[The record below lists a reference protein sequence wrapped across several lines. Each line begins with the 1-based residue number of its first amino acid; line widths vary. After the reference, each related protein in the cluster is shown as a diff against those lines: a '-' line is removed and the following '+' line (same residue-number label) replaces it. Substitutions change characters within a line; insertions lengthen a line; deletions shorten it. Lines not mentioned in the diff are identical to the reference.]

1 MGEFWYRSGSL
12 SLDSTVVMGILNVTP
27 DSFSDGGRYASPEK
41 ALEHALEMQAQG
53 AGILDVGAQSTRP
66 GHVPI
71 SPEEEWARLEPV
83 LDRLRGRI
91 RIPISVDTYYPSV
104 AKAALVSGADILND
118 VSGDLHNGMMELA
131 AETGAGL
138 VVMHAGGGADDVG
151 AAGADVVETVRRFF
165 EKALARAA
173 EAGLGRNRLCLDPG
187 IGFGKTREG
196 DRRLVSSLPRLMQG
210 LPDMAVLV
218 GASDRLEDTVNYSR
232 VAKRVLALMQEQK
245 DDLIER
251 AATRIAEGILADFP
265 VEGVTVC
272 LKKPR
277 APIAAD
283 FAYVAVEIT
292 RWRSL

>member
-1 MGEFWYRSGSL
+1 MGEFWYRSGRL
-12 SLDSTVVMGILNVTP
+12 SLNSTVVMGILNVTP

-66 GHVPI
+66 GHVPV

-91 RIPISVDTYYPSV
+91 RIPISVDTYYPAV

-165 EKALARAA
+165 EEALARAA
-173 EAGLGRNRLCLDPG
+173 EVGLDRNRICLDPG

-196 DRRLVSSLPRLMQG
+196 DRRLVSSLPRLMLD
-210 LPDMAVLV
+210 LPDAAVLV
-218 GASDRLEDTVNYSR
+218 GASR
-232 VAKRVLALMQEQK
+232 KRVVGDCAGKPVPLGERLPGTLAFHSIAQWNGARILRVHDVAEAV
-245 DDLIER
+245 R
-251 AATRIAEGILADFP
+251 AAAVVDELMREGAD
-265 VEGVTVC
+265 G
-272 LKKPR
+272 
-277 APIAAD
+277 
-283 FAYVAVEIT
+283 
-292 RWRSL
+292 

>member
-1 MGEFWYRSGSL
+1 MRELWYRSGRL
-12 SLDSTVVMGILNVTP
+12 SLNSTVVMGILNVTP

-91 RIPISVDTYYPSV
+91 RIPISVDTYYPAV

-118 VSGDLHNGMMELA
+118 VSGDLYNGMMELA

-173 EAGLGRNRLCLDPG
+173 EVGLGRNRICLDPG

-218 GASDRLEDTVNYSR
+218 GASR
-232 VAKRVLALMQEQK
+232 KRVVGDCAGEPVPLGERLSGTLAFHSIAQWNGARILRVHDVAEAV
-245 DDLIER
+245 R
-251 AATRIAEGILADFP
+251 AAAVVDELMREGAD
-265 VEGVTVC
+265 G
-272 LKKPR
+272 
-277 APIAAD
+277 
-283 FAYVAVEIT
+283 
-292 RWRSL
+292 

>member
-151 AAGADVVETVRRFF
+151 AVSYTHLSAFGVYYLHRWLRISVV
-165 EKALARAA
+165 
-173 EAGLGRNRLCLDPG
+173 GLKIVVDLLLFVISFNVERKWVFRKKHEEEPG
-187 IGFGKTREG
+187 
-196 DRRLVSSLPRLMQG
+196 
-210 LPDMAVLV
+210 
-218 GASDRLEDTVNYSR
+218 
-232 VAKRVLALMQEQK
+232 
-245 DDLIER
+245 
-251 AATRIAEGILADFP
+251 
-265 VEGVTVC
+265 
-272 LKKPR
+272 
-277 APIAAD
+277 
-283 FAYVAVEIT
+283 
-292 RWRSL
+292 